1 MIQLYKNS
9 MAEICV
15 ACQWVERF

>member
-9 MAEICV
+9 MAEIFV